1 MDPLTSIVEI
11 IIMSPLIYGYDWM
24 DFMAVDRLNL
34 QLFIVQ
40 RSLNTDNYERIFAS
54 IKSQRL
60 FNGLAMKR
68 GPKNYISII
77 DYKQW

>member
-1 MDPLTSIVEI
+1 MDPLTNIVEI
-11 IIMSPLIYGYDWM
+11 SIMSPLIYRYDRM

-34 QLFIVQ
+34 QLLIVK
-40 RSLNTDNYERIFAS
+40 RSLNTDNYERIFAL
-54 IKSQRL
+54 IKCLRW